1 MFGDSNDQC
10 TKNDKK
16 RWPKNLVTFTE
27 EIFNGKL
34 HFFVQWISKKRFN
47 KASKLC
53 KSSKCF
59 DSEAMLSWSS
69 AKVNFFL

>member
-1 MFGDSNDQC
+1 MHKMIKKDDQ
-10 TKNDKK
+10 KIWSHLLKK
-16 RWPKNLVTFTE
+16 SLMENF
-27 EIFNGKL
+27 I
-34 HFFVQWISKKRFN
+34 FFVQWISKKRFN